1 MIHDGFGIKMKFPK
15 VTIAQLNEVMQI
27 ITHLLLLEKKII
39 QTEYLCNNLRNRFQ
53 TNDSFQERDF
63 FFTAGFVFV
72 KEKIAS
78 LRVFSV
84 IVAL

>member
-27 ITHLLLLEKKII
+27 ITHLLLLEKKIVR
-39 QTEYLCNNLRNRFQ
+39 TEYLCNNLRNRFQ
-53 TNDSFQERDF
+53 TDDSFQQRDF
-63 FFTAGFVFV
+63 IFTAGFVFV

-84 IVAL
+84 MVAL

>member
-1 MIHDGFGIKMKFPK
+1 MTFPK

-27 ITHLLLLEKKII
+27 ITHLLLLEKKIV
-39 QTEYLCNNLRNRFQ
+39 QTEYLCNNLQNRFQ
-53 TNDSFQERDF
+53 TNDSFQEKDF
-63 FFTAGFVFV
+63 FFTAGFVFA

-84 IVAL
+84 IVALQWR

>member
-1 MIHDGFGIKMKFPK
+1 MIHDGFGMKMTFLK
-15 VTIAQLNEVMQI
+15 VTIVQLNEVMQI
-27 ITHLLLLEKKII
+27 ITHLLLLAKKII

-63 FFTAGFVFV
+63 FFTAGLVFV

>member
-1 MIHDGFGIKMKFPK
+1 MIHDGFGVKMTFPK
-15 VTIAQLNEVMQI
+15 VTITQLNEVMQI
-27 ITHLLLLEKKII
+27 ITHLLLLEKKIV

-63 FFTAGFVFV
+63 FFTACFVFV

>member
-1 MIHDGFGIKMKFPK
+1 MIHDGFGVKMTFPK
-15 VTIAQLNEVMQI
+15 VTITQLNEVMQI
-27 ITHLLLLEKKII
+27 ITHLLLLEKKIV

>member
-1 MIHDGFGIKMKFPK
+1 MFKQNICAIIFGIGFK
-15 VTIAQLNEVMQI
+15 QI
-27 ITHLLLLEKKII
+27 TVFRKEI
-39 QTEYLCNNLRNRFQ
+39 
-53 TNDSFQERDF
+53 

-84 IVAL
+84 MVAL

>member
-1 MIHDGFGIKMKFPK
+1 MS
-15 VTIAQLNEVMQI
+15 
-27 ITHLLLLEKKII
+27 LLLEKKIV

-53 TNDSFQERDF
+53 TDDSFQERDF
-63 FFTAGFVFV
+63 IFTAGFVFV